1 MLWNKMLN
9 DVMVRAGFTRS
20 KSDTCLYVSH
30 NEADGT
36 WCACAAFVDDIVVT
50 GTDSKKI
57 AELRHIFNTT
67 FKGEGQ
73 WDECINS
80 FLGMH
85 IEYNQATGE
94 LSFSVRSKVE
104 DLFKKFPFL
113 EQPPKPNRHRD
124 LHAPYLPEFE
134 HPPSADDEDLDA
146 EEMLIKENFA
156 SIVGS
161 CIYFSITARPD
172 IATIVNKACKGMHGP
187 SKVHILYVKAL
198 IRYLKIHKDT
208 KLCYT
213 REGAATPVLKS
224 LSGSYVE
231 LDVLDSVP
239 VVGFSDANH
248 LSKIVDGGMYSTSGH
263 CFFVHGN
270 MIQWS
275 SKRQTIHASS
285 SMQSELI
292 AACSASDNAVW
303 FHAMMAEFPFLFG
316 IVGEVPAVPLLID
329 NQACLSVANH
339 PENSTRTRHIALRE
353 FRIRDYVELKQ
364 VRPLWCPGTHNLADH
379 FTKLLQRETFQRL
392 NQAFGM
398 GGMNRKVNLPVL
410 LESASK
416 PDVSEGHAAEFVK
429 VGLNG
434 VRKWQVF
441 LAFDH
446 PHARAFYDAFVAS
459 SGIVPNECGGY

>member
-1 MLWNKMLN
+1 
-9 DVMVRAGFTRS
+9 
-20 KSDTCLYVSH
+20 
-30 NEADGT
+30 
-36 WCACAAFVDDIVVT
+36 
-50 GTDSKKI
+50 
-57 AELRHIFNTT
+57 
-67 FKGEGQ
+67 
-73 WDECINS
+73 
-80 FLGMH
+80 
-85 IEYNQATGE
+85 
-94 LSFSVRSKVE
+94 
-104 DLFKKFPFL
+104 
-113 EQPPKPNRHRD
+113 
-124 LHAPYLPEFE
+124 
-134 HPPSADDEDLDA
+134 
-146 EEMLIKENFA
+146 
-156 SIVGS
+156 
-161 CIYFSITARPD
+161 
-172 IATIVNKACKGMHGP
+172 
-187 SKVHILYVKAL
+187 
-198 IRYLKIHKDT
+198 
-208 KLCYT
+208 
-213 REGAATPVLKS
+213 
-224 LSGSYVE
+224 
-231 LDVLDSVP
+231 
-239 VVGFSDANH
+239 
-248 LSKIVDGGMYSTSGH
+248 
-263 CFFVHGN
+263 
-270 MIQWS
+270 
-275 SKRQTIHASS
+275 
-285 SMQSELI
+285 MQSELI

-434 VRKWQVF
+434 VRKWEVF

-459 SGIVPNECGGY
+459 SGIVPNECGG